1 MNLGLAHA
9 LALVAHGDAWLRA
22 ADDAPPPLPGLEI
35 ASLACAMGPCFMLTG
50 VRESVAHAD
59 GSWYGWLR
67 DRGATRLR
75 LTTASRRVRRAT
87 KTGPP
92 GGDPR
97 PVTAEGAA
105 LLVTYRDRHEL
116 WRPTWRRRPVAR
128 GWAPGCWAVTY
139 TGRPGSITPDVLDVP
154 VSAATAALEA
164 AIASARRDLRAFGDE
179 RWGPILEEAWDH
191 LYASP
196 PPPCRRLELL
206 PTDGYGD
213 GARRLLAAS
222 VTTLEAS
229 DDIYDISLWSTNARD
244 LYEDTSAML
253 RVAAIGALLAATNAG
268 DE

>member
-22 ADDAPPPLPGLEI
+22 AADAPPPLPGLDS

-50 VRESVAHAD
+50 VREPIAHAD

-75 LTTASRRVRRAT
+75 LTTAPRRARRAT
-87 KTGPP
+87 KTSTP

-97 PVTAEGAA
+97 LATAGGAA

-128 GWAPGCWAVTY
+128 GWVPGCWAVTY
-139 TGRPGSITPDVLDVP
+139 TGRPGSIAPGVPDVP
-154 VSAATAALEA
+154 MSAATAALGA
-164 AIASARRDLRAFGDE
+164 AIASTRRELRAFGDE
-179 RWGPILEEAWDH
+179 RWDPLLEEARDH
-191 LYASP
+191 LCASP
-196 PPPCRRLELL
+196 PPPCLRLELL
-206 PTDGYGD
+206 PADGYGD
-213 GARRLLAAS
+213 GARRLLAAA

-229 DDIYDISLWSTNARD
+229 DDLRLCPTNAPD
-244 LYEDTSAML
+244 IYEHTSKLLHVM
-253 RVAAIGALLAATNAG
+253 AISALVTATNAG
-268 DE
+268 GE